1 MEIAVKWYMD
11 HRSGPY
17 SWCFCRR
24 RVGTIDP
31 LFALL
36 FHPLFDS
43 SVPHCFWFFPVR
55 SWLLPRRSLRMPR
68 HQNPEKRLT
77 IRFFHIIML
86 KVFYGVQTSQIIL
99 CLYLRHVGNTGN
111 KNVIQQHGGG
121 KNMGTNILPLCAGMH
136 VQMKKNHPCGCATF
150 LILRAGA
157 DVRARC
163 TNCGRE
169 LMMGRVKFEK
179 AVKRIL
185 DTPRQ
190 TSENSSHVP
199 TEMPPDNDTSEETSL

>member
-1 MEIAVKWYMD
+1 
-11 HRSGPY
+11 
-17 SWCFCRR
+17 
-24 RVGTIDP
+24 
-31 LFALL
+31 
-36 FHPLFDS
+36 
-43 SVPHCFWFFPVR
+43 
-55 SWLLPRRSLRMPR
+55 
-68 HQNPEKRLT
+68 
-77 IRFFHIIML
+77 
-86 KVFYGVQTSQIIL
+86 
-99 CLYLRHVGNTGN
+99 
-111 KNVIQQHGGG
+111 
-121 KNMGTNILPLCAGMH
+121 MGTNILPLCAGMH

-185 DTPRQ
+185 DPPRQ

-199 TEMPPDNDTSEETSL
+199 TEMPPDNDTNEKTSL

>member
-1 MEIAVKWYMD
+1 MLDVQIGDV
-11 HRSGPY
+11 
-17 SWCFCRR
+17 
-24 RVGTIDP
+24 
-31 LFALL
+31 
-36 FHPLFDS
+36 
-43 SVPHCFWFFPVR
+43 
-55 SWLLPRRSLRMPR
+55 
-68 HQNPEKRLT
+68 LT
-77 IRFFHIIML
+77 
-86 KVFYGVQTSQIIL
+86 
-99 CLYLRHVGNTGN
+99 
-111 KNVIQQHGGG
+111 
-121 KNMGTNILPLCAGMH
+121 
-136 VQMKKNHPCGCATF
+136 MKKNHPCGCATF

-199 TEMPPDNDTSEETSL
+199 TEMPPDNDTNKETSL

>member
-55 SWLLPRRSLRMPR
+55 SWLLPRRSQRMPR

-77 IRFFHIIML
+77 IRFFHII
-86 KVFYGVQTSQIIL
+86 IL
-99 CLYLRHVGNTGN
+99 
-111 KNVIQQHGGG
+111 NVIIWNECYGMG
-121 KNMGTNILPLCAGMH
+121 KSEEISCLPVRRTRHIPNTTRRYNDTAEGRTWEQTFYPFVRACMFKW
-136 VQMKKNHPCGCATF
+136 KKTTP
-150 LILRAGA
+150 AGA
-157 DVRARC
+157 QP
-163 TNCGRE
+163 
-169 LMMGRVKFEK
+169 F
-179 AVKRIL
+179 
-185 DTPRQ
+185 
-190 TSENSSHVP
+190 SFSVP
-199 TEMPPDNDTSEETSL
+199 GPMCAPDAQIAGGNWWWDESNLKKQSNAC